1 MGKTRASSVM
11 FAVAFVAVVTGMFFA
26 LGGFAYAA
34 NPSPASDQY
43 DTKVAD
49 VTTVADVA
57 TVADPAV
64 VADTSQSLPNTG
76 LSLLGAAVLGGGL
89 VAVGIVLRR
98 REHRKN

>member
-11 FAVAFVAVVTGMFFA
+11 FAVAFVAVVVGMFFA
-26 LGGFAYAA
+26 LGGLAYAA
-34 NPSPASDQY
+34 NSPASDQY